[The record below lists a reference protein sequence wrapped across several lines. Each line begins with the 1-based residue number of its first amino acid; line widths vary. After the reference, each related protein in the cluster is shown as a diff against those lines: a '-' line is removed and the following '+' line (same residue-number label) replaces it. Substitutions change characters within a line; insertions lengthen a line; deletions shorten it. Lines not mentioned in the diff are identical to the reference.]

1 MQLTIHRCKIKC
13 SITDWM
19 NVYMGLFQKT
29 GGVEDIEFP
38 GLPKKYLCLACS

>member
-13 SITDWM
+13 SVTDWM

-29 GGVEDIEFP
+29 EGVEDIEFP
-38 GLPKKYLCLACS
+38 GLWKK